1 MKPLNKKQLKEIG
14 GLVTT
19 HGTFGGSPGG
29 VPTKPNNPSTSGGA
43 GGMII
48 PGTDDG
54 LEFQMWLNDLPLTDN
69 PNPRGGKTSAPM
81 LPMPSD
87 LGGGGTP
94 GGGIG
99 DTGSTRHG
107 PNERLQQLAG
117 IKPIHEQEAETS
129 KVDKVSKDAEKIVDH
144 PLLDRINTRLEW
156 QDLMTAIFNKSN
168 DIQQVNDSVKRT
180 WLQKTLRTIG
190 KEL

>member
-1 MKPLNKKQLKEIG
+1 MKKILK
-14 GLVTT
+14 
-19 HGTFGGSPGG
+19 
-29 VPTKPNNPSTSGGA
+29 
-43 GGMII
+43 
-48 PGTDDG
+48 
-54 LEFQMWLNDLPLTDN
+54 
-69 PNPRGGKTSAPM
+69 
-81 LPMPSD
+81 
-87 LGGGGTP
+87 
-94 GGGIG
+94 
-99 DTGSTRHG
+99 
-107 PNERLQQLAG
+107 ERLQQLAG

-129 KVDKVSKDAEKIVDH
+129 KDDKVSKDAEKIVDH